1 MYLEHYGLAEPPF
14 SITPDPRFVFL
25 GERHRDALA
34 HLLFGITQGGG
45 GGFVQLTGEVG
56 TGKTT
61 LSRLLLG
68 QLPANVRVALVL
80 NPRQDPVQLLETVCE
95 ELRIG
100 LDGRRG
106 NAKALVDALN
116 AHLLEAYAQGLR
128 VVLLIDEAQALP
140 VETLEQ
146 VRLLTN
152 LETDTQKLLQ
162 IILVGQPELRDLLAE
177 PGLRQ
182 LAQRITA
189 RFHLTPLDAA
199 GTAAYLRHR
208 FRVAGG
214 QHFPFD
220 DGAVQRVHL
229 RSGGI
234 PRLVNVIAE
243 RALLAGYARDRS
255 GIDAALV
262 EEAAREA
269 LPPARGADGPR
280 GRWLGVMAA
289 AGAVAVV
296 AIVFAALWPT
306 QGRQVDSAASATD
319 THVIAGDATPE
330 HDASAVD
337 ASGAQGST
345 AAPDGTAREA
355 GTIDGA
361 ALAARIA
368 SASTPAAHE
377 AAWRAMLQA
386 WSLPHTADDARAA
399 IACAPMPAPGTYC
412 TRGTAHLDRLAALGR
427 PVLLQLDSGRDSAW
441 ALLQGTDGARAR
453 LLLDGAVVDVDRADL
468 QRAWPGRYAAVW
480 RSAAALA
487 PPPSRG
493 TSGAG
498 VDWLRERLVR
508 EGVASDAPSG
518 TAFDDALADSV
529 RRFQRA
535 RGLAVDGVVGS
546 ETLFALA
553 AGDPGPRLERSM
565 D

>member
-1 MYLEHYGLAEPPF
+1 M
-14 SITPDPRFVFL
+14 
-25 GERHRDALA
+25 
-34 HLLFGITQGGG
+34 
-45 GGFVQLTGEVG
+45 
-56 TGKTT
+56 
-61 LSRLLLG
+61 
-68 QLPANVRVALVL
+68 
-80 NPRQDPVQLLETVCE
+80 
-95 ELRIG
+95 
-100 LDGRRG
+100 
-106 NAKALVDALN
+106 
-116 AHLLEAYAQGLR
+116 
-128 VVLLIDEAQALP
+128 VLLIDEAQALP
-140 VETLEQ
+140 VDTLEQ

-296 AIVFAALWPT
+296 AIVFAALWPM
-306 QGRQVDSAASATD
+306 QGRQVESAASATD
-319 THVIAGDATPE
+319 THAPAGDAAPR

-386 WSLPHTADDARAA
+386 WSLPRTADDARAA